1 MKKVAVFLI
10 LLTVWCSGCVR
21 DDLAECPPLQI
32 MVEVID
38 KNYEN
43 IADAEALGM
52 DVRKAEGAISELCKF
67 AVLCGYRYG
76 REGSERAGQFSY

>member
-1 MKKVAVFLI
+1 MKKVTVFLI
-10 LLTVWCSGCVR
+10 FLTVWCSGCVR

-43 IADAEALGM
+43 IADAEALGSGCTESG
-52 DVRKAEGAISELCKF
+52 RFAIS
-67 AVLCGYRYG
+67 AVM
-76 REGSERAGQFSY
+76 

>member
-21 DDLAECPPLQI
+21 DDLADCSPLQI

-52 DVRKAEGAISELCKF
+52 DVRKAGKICHFGAM
-67 AVLCGYRYG
+67 
-76 REGSERAGQFSY
+76 